1 MLTLC
6 AIRIPLIF
14 FLLCCVEIVLKAQMY
29 RYGFTYYIC
38 CVCNS
43 TWKIFKITTFSLFAN
58 NDVNVYILLNA
69 IFFTHAIQLFTFKLP
84 LSFCFFITV
93 NIKELNNFTLAL
105 THLCCSLNVC
115 LYEITFLNIHVFNKV
130 VLTEITTQRCFDLM

>member
-1 MLTLC
+1 ML
-6 AIRIPLIF
+6 F
-14 FLLCCVEIVLKAQMY
+14 V
-29 RYGFTYYIC
+29 
-38 CVCNS
+38 
-43 TWKIFKITTFSLFAN
+43 
-58 NDVNVYILLNA
+58 
-69 IFFTHAIQLFTFKLP
+69 FTHAIQLFTFKLP
-84 LSFCFFITV
+84 LSFFFFITFLVTV